1 MLKDEVLYRL
11 NRFFRPDSLESK
23 EWLMLRL
30 VNSDRRLNR
39 LKPLFM
45 QNDLRLVARAHS
57 NQMAE
62 QDFFAHVDPQKRD
75 PGDRIRGAGITDA
88 TFGENLAKMRGYEN
102 VTEEAENAL
111 MKSPGHRA
119 NILNGNFNCVG
130 IGVIQAKDKTFY
142 FTQNFARRFLQ
153 INIRKK
159 YFKCEKDLF
168 IRGNIIEH
176 FEQLVLKEQYEKPF
190 EYKYKVVNDK
200 LELQIKFLE
209 RGRYELQVI
218 VQPKNEKKY
227 YVSNVLYLRSYKT
240 IFDRFLI

>member
-1 MLKDEVLYRL
+1 MWKDELLYRL
-11 NRFFRPDSLESK
+11 NRLFRPDSLESK

-30 VNSDRRLNR
+30 LNADRKLHK
-39 LKPLFM
+39 LKSLVM

-62 QDFFAHVDPQKRD
+62 QDFFAHVDPQNRD

-119 NILNGNFNCVG
+119 NILNTAFNCVG
-130 IGVIQAKDKTFY
+130 IGVIEAKDKTFY

-153 INIRKK
+153 INTKK
-159 YFKCEKDLF
+159 LYFKINKPLTL
-168 IRGNIIEH
+168 RGNILES
-176 FEQLVLKEQYEKPF
+176 FKQLTIQEQYQRPF
-190 EYKYKVVNDK
+190 RFNYQQKGKKVLLSIE
-200 LELQIKFLE
+200 LEE
-209 RGRYELQVI
+209 RGRYEFHVLIQA
-218 VQPKNEKKY
+218 QEKEKY
-227 YVSNVLYLRSYKT
+227 YVSNVLYMRAYSNWL
-240 IFDRFLI
+240 DRFLI